1 MNIVYF
7 NFVFINTIKRKPIWI
22 TWLLFLFTCT
32 CFIIILPLAAEMN
45 TLQVW
50 ANTTMAV
57 CQTFM
62 GMVASLF
69 TAILAINIF
78 KDSNEEGTE
87 LIIISKPISRTKIVL
102 TKFFVFGAYCL
113 LINLTTVLLSA
124 FTIFLPK
131 TEPYF
136 YGGLLISMFIGNLV
150 TFAIFGSISILLT
163 VKFAKMGVIITNIII
178 SLLFLIYQALTLFV
192 FSTPVQAL
200 DQKSM
205 SAPSYIVLDRNTE
218 TGEYTENE
226 VVKFEPTEVAIG
238 KQHPCQASTWQE
250 MEAFWKEKVQAV
262 DPTPI
267 LNATDF
273 AGQIGLTYMSY
284 KTDQFAARQAHRM
297 FAISRF
303 YNYKLTSPAS
313 PEIVN
318 DPDIEEK
325 QNLNW
330 IYYGFQDYDINIPDF
345 LQVKFTIPS
354 AIGFAGI
361 SPLNGTRLR
370 GYATKIPVGSIRSK
384 KLLFSSEVF
393 FEPEDWE
400 QYKEGFDEIYDFVT
414 DPENYSI
421 EELPEEEQADPVY
434 YGKAFGVGGNVK
446 DYYVNVWNYL
456 TGKEGDRPRTYYHID
471 NVNDLNQR
479 FMQFKNYA
487 YWKAL
492 TEQQIA
498 LNTEPD
504 PDSDVGTAKEEV
516 KDTVSTQLAP
526 LLVSLSNQG
535 WWMKNDS
542 SALSLLSPH
551 SQTPCFDWIKSA
563 WATQKTYYTDPDDI
577 EEAAKLTPFYTI
589 EKTAQ
594 VFKTIA
600 NSDED
605 WLYSS
610 LSVPTRTS
618 DFTGRPFTVT
628 DNWYP
633 YLSGVLKEILQ
644 IDMPLGQNVQY
655 FFYQSTPIVQY
666 WMYAI
671 IWGTISAALFAA
683 GALVYFKYDVK

>member
-7 NFVFINTIKRKPIWI
+7 NFVFANTIKRKPIWI

-32 CFIIILPLAAEMN
+32 CFIIILPLAVEMN

-150 TFAIFGSISILLT
+150 TFAVFGSISILLT

-178 SLLFLIYQALTLFV
+178 SLICLIYQALTLFV
-192 FSTPVQAL
+192 FATPMQAM

-205 SAPSYIVLDRNTE
+205 SAPSYIVVDRDRA
-218 TGEYTENE
+218 TGEYEEHE
-226 VVKFEPTEVAIG
+226 VVKFTPTEVAAG
-238 KQHPCQASTWQE
+238 QQHPCHASTWQE
-250 MEAFWKEKVQAV
+250 MEAFWKDQIQAT
-262 DPTPI
+262 DPTPV

-273 AGQIGLTYMSY
+273 ASQIGLTYMSY
-284 KTDQFAARQAHRM
+284 KTDQFAARQAKRM

-303 YNYKLTSPAS
+303 YNYTLTSPAS
-313 PEIVN
+313 PEIV
-318 DPDIEEK
+318 DPSITNK
-325 QNLNW
+325 QTLPW
-330 IYYGFQDYDINIPDF
+330 IYLGFRDFPIPTVVTF
-345 LQVKFTIPS
+345 KMPS
-354 AIGFAGI
+354 AFGFAGVP
-361 SPLNGTRLR
+361 PLNGTRLR
-370 GYATKIPVGSIRSK
+370 GYATQIPVGTIRSK
-384 KLLFSSEVF
+384 KLLFASEVF
-393 FEPEDWE
+393 FEANEWQ
-400 QYKEGFDEIYDFVT
+400 QYSQGFDEIYTGVT
-414 DPENYSI
+414 NHTLYNHDL
-421 EELPEEEQADPVY
+421 LPEEQRVNPAFWGRSFAVGSANIKKY
-434 YGKAFGVGGNVK
+434 Y
-446 DYYVNVWNYL
+446 DLVWQYL
-456 TGKEGDRPRTYYHID
+456 TGKIGSKSQTYYHI
-471 NVNDLNQR
+471 NTVNDLNQR

-492 TEQQIA
+492 DEQQKA
-498 LNTEPD
+498 LNED
-504 PDSDVGTAKEEV
+504 PTDPNVLAAWNDTKTNNQDF
-516 KDTVSTQLAP
+516 KDILSAIGVRTTTHGWNMENDPNAILWSLLAP
-526 LLVSLSNQG
+526 HTQ
-535 WWMKNDS
+535 
-542 SALSLLSPH
+542 A
-551 SQTPCFDWIKSA
+551 PCGDLINSA
-563 WATQKTYYTDPDDI
+563 W
-577 EEAAKLTPFYTI
+577 EAQRQGLTLEQQAEQAPVTPFFI
-589 EKTAQ
+589 LEKTAQ
-594 VFKTIA
+594 IFRSIVYA
-600 NSDED
+600 DED

-610 LSVPTRTS
+610 LENSNRTADYS
-618 DFTGRPFTVT
+618 GKTMAIS

-633 YLSGVLKEILQ
+633 YLSDTIKQILG

-655 FFYQSTPIVQY
+655 FFYESSPMVQY
-666 WMYAI
+666 WTYAI
-671 IWGTISAALFAA
+671 IWGAISTALFAA
-683 GALVYFKYDVK
+683 GAVVYFKYDVK

>member
-150 TFAIFGSISILLT
+150 TFAVFGSISILLT

-178 SLLFLIYQALTLFV
+178 SLIFLIYQALTLFV
-192 FSTPVQAL
+192 FSTPAQAL

-205 SAPSYIVLDRNTE
+205 SAPSYIVVNRNTE
-218 TGEYTENE
+218 TGEYKEQE
-226 VVKFEPTEVAIG
+226 VVKFEPTEVAVG
-238 KQHPCQASTWQE
+238 RQHPCQASTWQE
-250 MEAFWKEKVQAV
+250 MEAFWKDKIQAV

-273 AGQIGLTYMSY
+273 AGQIGLTYMSF
-284 KTDQFAARQAHRM
+284 KTDEFAARQANRM

-303 YNYKLTSPAS
+303 YNYELTSPAS

-318 DPDIEEK
+318 DPDIETK
-325 QNLNW
+325 QDLQW
-330 IYYGFQDYDINIPDF
+330 IYYGFKDLTEFGLNIH
-345 LQVKFTIPS
+345 IPS
-354 AIGFAGI
+354 AFGFAGI
-361 SPLNGTRLR
+361 EPLTGTRLR
-370 GYATKIPVGSIRSK
+370 GYANKIPVASIRSK
-384 KLLFSSEVF
+384 KLLFSTEVF
-393 FEPEDWE
+393 YEPEDWIK
-400 QYKEGFDEIYDFVT
+400 YAEGFEEIYNGITVYTKYDTNQLPVEERD
-414 DPENYSI
+414 DPIYW
-421 EELPEEEQADPVY
+421 
-434 YGKAFGVGGNVK
+434 GKAFGVGSNLAT
-446 DYYVNVWNYL
+446 YYDLIWQYL
-456 TGKEGDRPRTYYHID
+456 TGHQGGHQQEYYDIT
-471 NVNDLNQR
+471 NVNDLNHR
-479 FMQFKNYA
+479 FMQFKNFA

-492 TEQQIA
+492 DEQKKA
-498 LNTEPD
+498 LTIEPTGD
-504 PDSDVGTAKEEV
+504 ELTAKNAV
-516 KDTVSTQLAP
+516 KSNVATALAP
-526 LLVSLSNQG
+526 LAVTLTDAG
-535 WWMKNDS
+535 WFMANEDNI
-542 SALSLLSPH
+542 LSLLVPH
-551 SQTPCFDWIKSA
+551 TQAPCLDWFIQA
-563 WATQKTYYTDPDDI
+563 WANQSSSYTEQEKK
-577 EEAAKLTPFYTI
+577 EEAVKTAFYTLN
-589 EKTAQ
+589 KTAQ
-594 VFKTIA
+594 IFKTITA
-600 NSDED
+600 ADED

-610 LSVPTRTS
+610 LDNSKRAS
-618 DFTGRPFTVT
+618 DFTGRPYVVT

-633 YLSGVLKEILQ
+633 YLSGILKKFLK

-655 FFYQSTPIVQY
+655 FFYKSTPMVNY
-666 WMYAI
+666 WIYAV

-683 GALVYFKYDVK
+683 GTVVYFKYDVK